1 MPRLLLLLSVAFLIF
16 SCQSEETFAPVEEV
30 SFPGVDERL
39 WPYFES
45 FEQEAQARNLN
56 IDLTRE
62 GITGDIVNINQGT
75 VAGQCNFNS
84 HRAEHLTVD
93 LEFWNRAP
101 VVLRE
106 FIVFHELGH
115 CSLFRGHEED
125 TYSNGACISIM
136 RSGLGDCIDNYRST
150 TRSDYLDELF
160 SRRNEI

>member
-1 MPRLLLLLSVAFLIF
+1 MSRLLIFLTALLFIC
-16 SCQSEETFAPVEEV
+16 SCQSEERIEVVEEIT
-30 SFPGVDERL
+30 FPGVDERL
-39 WPYFES
+39 WPYFEA
-45 FEQEAQARNLN
+45 FEREAEIRNLN

-62 GITGDIVNINQGT
+62 GITGDIVNIDQGT

-93 LEFWNRAP
+93 LTFWNRAS
-101 VVLRE
+101 VLFRE

-125 TYSNGACISIM
+125 AYSNGACISIM
-136 RSGLGDCIDNYRST
+136 RSGLGECLDNYRNA
-150 TRSDYLDELF
+150 TRADYLDELF